1 MCVDYLCQHF
11 SCQRLQHNIVERR
24 SLKGGFGTVCVCV
37 YSVSFSDTALTVT
50 GQGDAGCSSER
61 APLNWMWKE

>member
-1 MCVDYLCQHF
+1 MC
-11 SCQRLQHNIVERR
+11 RLSLPAFFMPKATAQYSGKKVSERR
-24 SLKGGFGTVCVCV
+24 FWHCVCV

>member
-1 MCVDYLCQHF
+1 MPAFFMPKATAQYSGKEVF
-11 SCQRLQHNIVERR
+11 ERR
-24 SLKGGFGTVCVCV
+24 FWHCVPSFVCV
-37 YSVSFSDTALTVT
+37 YSVSFNDTALTVT